1 MPLSV
6 FPQRHPTASQEI
18 RERTFPFFGGCGVAN
33 RKGNHD
39 EADFASTDINACRLW
54 DLLSRGMYNS
64 T

>member
-6 FPQRHPTASQEI
+6 FQLGLSRASSEI
-18 RERTFPFFGGCGVAN
+18 RERPFPFFDGCGVAN